1 MASSDMEKL
10 RNSLARHTGKMKDLL
25 DDPDLGETG
34 RVGAILDETNK
45 LADDLLIIIED
56 MQRRRMDQ
64 QYRDRDR
71 LDDDRDYR
79 DRGGRDDYRG
89 RDSGRGRYR

>member
-1 MASSDMEKL
+1 MEKL

-64 QYRDRDR
+64 QDRERDR

-79 DRGGRDDYRG
+79 DRGRDRDRDGYRGG